1 MNSPGQNT
9 GVGSLSLLQGIFPTQ
24 GLNPGLPQCRR
35 ILFCLFVYFL
45 IAPFRTLGWAPSCP
59 GIALALAVDLSS
71 TCREILHQLSH
82 KGSPG
87 ILESVAYPFSS
98 GSSRPRN
105 PTGASCI
112 AGGFFTN
119 CATREPTQSPQSPL
133 IQQASWRARGGE
145 QMEALLCKRPSWVS
159 AQESLVKLQLGGEGT
174 PPSPL

>member
-24 GLNPGLPQCRR
+24 GLNPGLPHCRR
-35 ILFCLFVYFL
+35 ILFCLCVYFL

-112 AGGFFTN
+112 AGDSLPTAPPGSPRRAPRAHLSN
-119 CATREPTQSPQSPL
+119 EPPGEPEEGSRRRLSFVRDL
-133 IQQASWRARGGE
+133 RG
-145 QMEALLCKRPSWVS
+145 
-159 AQESLVKLQLGGEGT
+159 SLHRNRW
-174 PPSPL
+174 